1 MDSLTHS
8 EHLGLKISLV
18 EGRLDRSCRA
28 FLAHPSLRE
37 IFPEYLLRLYC
48 AVRAI
53 VPLME
58 TARTRALTM
67 ADSCPVAAALV
78 PYLTQH
84 IEEETGHDEW
94 LLEDMQVLGM
104 SRADVLSRP
113 PARTVAALVGAQ
125 YYWVLH
131 AHPVAFLGYATVVE
145 GTPVRA
151 ETLEHLVQAGI
162 PRGALRTLYLHAE
175 LDIGHGAEAAQFLD
189 GLPLTADH
197 SRLIGLS
204 ALHSI
209 EQLSLVIDELVH
221 CPQPT

>member
-8 EHLGLKISLV
+8 EHLDLKISLV
-18 EGRLDRSCRA
+18 EARLDRSCRA

-37 IFPEYLLRLYC
+37 IFPEYLFRLHC

-58 TARTRALTM
+58 TARTRALAM

-104 SRADVLSRP
+104 SRSDVLSRP

>member
-104 SRADVLSRP
+104 SRSDVVSRP